1 MQKVGFFENIFPCRT
16 RKYGTEGRE
25 EGKRKAGS
33 LGRGWGRKIGGSD
46 EGKRRK

>member
-16 RKYGTEGRE
+16 RKYGTGVEKRE
-25 EGKRKAGS
+25 KRKAGS